1 MRTEA
6 LPRSSLSHSQHTDL
20 QTQDEHP
27 PANAPTPDPSSAWRT
42 NRGEYTRRAPTMR
55 REGPRASQTKI
66 WPTPIALPRITWS
79 RGEVRGGFSFCSK
92 WSCSRSQAEVWKS
105 ESRTTKVK
113 KWANVQF
120 NIGWSFQHTVGKY
133 TLAPSEWMVSM
144 ATWWARLPA
153 TVLHDTKDLCLSA
166 AAKLLTRT
174 PLYALVWFCALC
186 VPFLVSVSA
195 PPQRHRWQSVALHMM
210 K

>member
-55 REGPRASQTKI
+55 REDPRASQTKI

-92 WSCSRSQAEVWKS
+92 WSCSRSLAGVWKS
-105 ESRTTKVK
+105 ESRTTKVI

-133 TLAPSEWMVSM
+133 ILAPSEFPWQRDGR
-144 ATWWARLPA
+144 T
-153 TVLHDTKDLCLSA
+153 CL
-166 AAKLLTRT
+166 
-174 PLYALVWFCALC
+174 PLYFTTQKISVCLRLLNSSRARHCTHWCDF
-186 VPFLVSVSA
+186 VPFVC
-195 PPQRHRWQSVALHMM
+195 RFW
-210 K
+210 